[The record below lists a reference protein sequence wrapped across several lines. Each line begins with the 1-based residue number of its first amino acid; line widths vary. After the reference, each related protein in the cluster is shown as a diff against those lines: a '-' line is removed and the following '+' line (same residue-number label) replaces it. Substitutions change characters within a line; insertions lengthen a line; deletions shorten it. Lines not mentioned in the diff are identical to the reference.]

1 MMMLLL
7 LGGTGSRCLS
17 SSAMCSPMYTHLYPV
32 RRLSL
37 QLASFERPDMTLYP
51 TAASGYDHFDQCVC
65 GSAQGS
71 TRRSR
76 SGSGVKHQCM
86 SSSRAR
92 DCAPGQQEGKA
103 WASSRSL
110 VVPAMHVAF
119 IPCGQPP
126 PLSCCVR
133 FLVTLVSD
141 QLSVLPTSFSTP
153 SLPLVGAPRSPCSS
167 AGQPARRT
175 TQVARREGACCPI
188 FFPAAAVVVAIW
200 SPPRFR
206 VCRTHRKTQ
215 QSEGR

>member
-1 MMMLLL
+1 
-7 LGGTGSRCLS
+7 
-17 SSAMCSPMYTHLYPV
+17 MYTHLYPV

-37 QLASFERPDMTLYP
+37 QLASFERTDMTLYP
-51 TAASGYDHFDQCVC
+51 TAASGYDHCDQCVC

-71 TRRSR
+71 TYRSR

-92 DCAPGQQEGKA
+92 DCAPGQQEGEA

-133 FLVTLVSD
+133 FLVTLVC
-141 QLSVLPTSFSTP
+141 QTSYP
-153 SLPLVGAPRSPCSS
+153 
-167 AGQPARRT
+167 
-175 TQVARREGACCPI
+175 
-188 FFPAAAVVVAIW
+188 FFP
-200 SPPRFR
+200 PPSQHPPFPLLAPLARPAHQPDSQPDGQR
-206 VCRTHRKTQ
+206 R
-215 QSEGR
+215 